1 MTMRYIGHIILSIAA
16 MWAIATP
23 TGSAGER
30 SERWLATLDSV
41 LTAAP
46 QYAREKEA
54 RLDALKARVRKGDSG
69 LNREIFMEYS
79 TFSVDSALEY
89 AARLDVTA
97 ERKIKRSFVLAAGGL
112 LKEAMEAISGV
123 RPDSLP
129 RELRKEYYSQM
140 MYIYNHLGDYSR
152 MPALSREY
160 YRRGKAYGDT
170 LTALLH
176 PADRDYPL
184 YTGWNSLGGDS
195 IMRGKVIGNLTNMV
209 SRSPLNTRDDGR
221 DAYVLAQLLKA
232 QGDREGYIACLA
244 MAAVADVRGVNRDIA
259 SLEDLA
265 AEMLDRGETERAY
278 TYSSYALNSAILYP
292 NRIRTAALAPLHDRI
307 SKAYSEKSRRQERV
321 TRWLLALASMLLLV
335 LIGAVLIIFRQIK
348 KIRKSGRELA
358 EANLVKEKYLA
369 SLFSMNSGYIKR
381 FEDFRKN
388 INRKSKARQFDE
400 IRRMT
405 ETSRESR
412 AEVREFYRNF
422 DGIFLQIFPDFVR
435 EFNALL
441 RPGEEV
447 VLREGELLNT
457 ELRIY
462 ALARLGITD
471 SVRIAE
477 LLHCS
482 PQTVYNYRHGLR
494 NRSRGGKEAF
504 ESAAATIGK
513 VTF

>member
-1 MTMRYIGHIILSIAA
+1 MTMRYLGHIILSIAA

-54 RLDALKARVRKGDSG
+54 HLDALKARVRKGDSG

-97 ERKIKRSFVLAAGGL
+97 EREIKRSFVLAAGGL

-123 RPDSLP
+123 RPFTL
-129 RELRKEYYSQM
+129 
-140 MYIYNHLGDYSR
+140 LGDYSR

-195 IMRGKVIGNLTNMV
+195 IMRVKVIGNLTNMV

-232 QGDREGYIACLA
+232 RGDREGYIACLA

-292 NRIRTAALAPLHDRI
+292 NRIRTAAMAPLHDRI
-307 SKAYSEKSRRQERV
+307 SKAYREKSRRQERV
-321 TRWLLALASMLLLV
+321 TRWLLALASLLSLV
-335 LIGAVLIIFRQIK
+335 LVGAVLIIFRQMK

-358 EANLVKEKYLA
+358 EANIVKEKYLA

-388 INRKSKARQFDE
+388 INRKSKARQFEE

>member
-1 MTMRYIGHIILSIAA
+1 MRYLGHIILSIAA

-54 RLDALKARVRKGDSG
+54 HLDALKARVRKGDSG

-97 ERKIKRSFVLAAGGL
+97 EREIKRSFVLAAGGL

-123 RPDSLP
+123 RP
-129 RELRKEYYSQM
+129 
-140 MYIYNHLGDYSR
+140 DYSR

-195 IMRGKVIGNLTNMV
+195 IMRVKVIGNLTNMV

-232 QGDREGYIACLA
+232 RGDREGYIACLA

-292 NRIRTAALAPLHDRI
+292 NRIRTAAMAPLHDRI

-321 TRWLLALASMLLLV
+321 TRWLLALASLLSLV
-335 LIGAVLIIFRQIK
+335 LVGAVLIIFRQMK

-358 EANLVKEKYLA
+358 EANIVKEKYLA

-388 INRKSKARQFDE
+388 INRKSKARQFEE